1 VEYED
6 LTPQMTSQGFSDNIG
21 DEKNRDCFMKREKV
35 AVAMSGGVDSSVAA
49 LLLKGKG
56 YNVIGMTMEHYPLP
70 ESILAGEEA
79 ARVAQIL
86 RIPHHVVKLE
96 KEFKKYVVDD
106 FCQEYE
112 GGRTPN
118 PCIRCNKSLKFGL
131 LLEKANKLGA
141 KYIATGHHARV
152 FHDSLTK
159 RFLLKKGKDRQK
171 DQSYFLYSLSQDQLS
186 FIKFPVGELTK
197 DEVREKARKF
207 DLPAAKRPESQEI
220 CFIPDNDYVGFL
232 KDRTPHIFRPG
243 PIIDKDGRI
252 LGRHEGIAHFTI
264 GQRRGMGI
272 AAPKPLYVI
281 EIQAEKNTIIAG
293 PEEELYK
300 KELQASSLN
309 MISLPE
315 LRGNLEVEAKIRY
328 KYKPAKAIIKPLSSN
343 KALVKFSRPQRAV
356 TPGQAVVFYDGD
368 VLIGGGTID

>member
-1 VEYED
+1 
-6 LTPQMTSQGFSDNIG
+6 
-21 DEKNRDCFMKREKV
+21 MKKEKV
-35 AVAMSGGVDSSVAA
+35 AVAMSGGVDSSVAV
-49 LLLKGKG
+49 LLLKEKG
-56 YNVIGMTMEHYPLP
+56 FDVIGMTMEHYPLP
-70 ESILAGEEA
+70 ESIWAGEDA
-79 ARVAQIL
+79 ARIARIL
-86 RIPHHVVKLE
+86 GVPHHVVKLE
-96 KEFKKYVVDD
+96 KEFKKYVIDD

-131 LLEKANKLGA
+131 LLKKANKLGA
-141 KYIATGHHARV
+141 RYIATGHHARV
-152 FHDSLTK
+152 YYDSATK

-171 DQSYFLYSLSQDQLS
+171 DQSYFLYSLSQNQLS
-186 FIKFPVGELTK
+186 YVKFPIGELTK
-197 DEVREKARKF
+197 DEVREKACQF

-220 CFIPDNDYVGFL
+220 CFIPDNDYIGFL
-232 KDRTPHIFRPG
+232 KDRTSHVFRPG
-243 PIIDKDGRI
+243 PIIAKDGRV
-252 LGRHEGIAHFTI
+252 LGRHKGIAHFTI
-264 GQRRGMGI
+264 GQRKGMGI

-315 LRGNLEVEAKIRY
+315 LTGNLEVEAKIRY
-328 KYKPAKAIIKPLSSN
+328 KHKPAKAIIKPLSLN
-343 KALVKFSRPQRAV
+343 RVLVKFSRPQRAV

-368 VLIGGGTID
+368 VVIGGGTID

>member
-1 VEYED
+1 
-6 LTPQMTSQGFSDNIG
+6 
-21 DEKNRDCFMKREKV
+21 MKREKV

-49 LLLKGKG
+49 LLLKEKG
-56 YNVIGMTMEHYPLP
+56 FDVFGITMEHYPLP
-70 ESILAGEEA
+70 ESIRAGEDA
-79 ARVAQIL
+79 AQVAKIL
-86 RIPHHVVKLE
+86 KIPHHVVKLE

-141 KYIATGHHARV
+141 RYIATGHHARV
-152 FHDSLTK
+152 FYDSATK
-159 RFLLKKGKDRQK
+159 RFLLKKGKDREK

-186 FIKFPVGELTK
+186 FVKFPVGELTK
-197 DEVREKARKF
+197 GEVRAKACQF
-207 DLPAAKRPESQEI
+207 DLPSAKRPESQEI
-220 CFIPDNDYVGFL
+220 CFIPDNDYIGFL
-232 KDRTPHIFRPG
+232 KDRTPHVFCPG
-243 PIIDKDGRI
+243 PIIDKDGRV
-252 LGRHEGIAHFTI
+252 LGSHKGIAHFTI
-264 GQRRGMGI
+264 GQRKGMGI

-293 PEEELYK
+293 TEDELYK

-309 MISLPE
+309 IISLPK
-315 LRGNLEVEAKIRY
+315 LRGNMEVEAKIRY
-328 KYKPAKAIIKPLSSN
+328 KHRPAKAIIKPLSSN
-343 KALVKFSRPQRAV
+343 RALVKFSKPQRAV

-368 VLIGGGTID
+368 VVIGGGTID